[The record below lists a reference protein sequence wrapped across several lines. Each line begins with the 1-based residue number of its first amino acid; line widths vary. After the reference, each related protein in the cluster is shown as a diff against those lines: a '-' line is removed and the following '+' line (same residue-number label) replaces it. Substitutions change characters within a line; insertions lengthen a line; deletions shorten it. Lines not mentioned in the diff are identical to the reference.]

1 MQFLRTSLAVLLAVQ
16 YAAAATWCVPSTSI
30 SPICSSVLRRYFL
43 EYHTPSG
50 AQFTSFSGTLVA
62 PKLPGAGTYYL
73 WPGLQPADNSGV
85 LQQVLDGRSG
95 EWWIGASD
103 DLGSMSRTYVWA

>member
-1 MQFLRTSLAVLLAVQ
+1 MQLLSVYLAVLLGVQ
-16 YAAAATWCVPSTSI
+16 YAAATTWCVPPTSI
-30 SPICSSVLRRYFL
+30 LLRCSSVLYRYFL

-95 EWWIGASD
+95 EWWIGTWD
-103 DLGSMSRTYVWA
+103 DLGSMSHTYT